1 MRSGWTC
8 VQVPVPSSVQG
19 KLSRTVREGV
29 NGQMKKLEGGGRSL
43 GIWQPRQ
50 LVSNVL

>member
-29 NGQMKKLEGGGRSL
+29 NGQMKKLEGG
-43 GIWQPRQ
+43 P
-50 LVSNVL
+50 VLRYLAAKAVG